1 MPDALALAA
10 LLLVAGPVLG
20 TLGLGSDPGLYRV
33 WTAPRLEH
41 LATVAARRR
50 SWALAN
56 VGFTIAT
63 VLTAAG
69 LTILAGVIDVT
80 PGYRAALTGVAVGYA
95 IAGVLWCAVVAIRTR
110 TNPILAGLVAA
121 GSPTEPAEALLGGVI
136 GGLFASFALVTAVT
150 LAGLG
155 LVLALAGGVAAP
167 VAWLAIVTG
176 IGSVV
181 WVVRSGDMIPAV
193 LYVPTLALGAALL
206 AGWT

>member
-1 MPDALALAA
+1 MPDAVTLAA

-20 TLGLGSDPGLYRV
+20 VLGVGSDPGLYRV

-69 LTILAGVIDVT
+69 LTILARSLDVGS
-80 PGYRAALTGVAVGYA
+80 GYGAALTAVAVGYT

-110 TNPILAGLVAA
+110 TTPILAGLVAA
-121 GSPTEPAEALLGGVI
+121 GTQTEPAESLLGGLI
-136 GGLFASFALVTAVT
+136 GGLFVSFALSTSVA

-155 LVLALAGGVAAP
+155 VVLAVGGGVAAP
-167 VAWLAIVTG
+167 VAWLAVLTG

-193 LYVPTLALGAALL
+193 LYVPTLALGVGLL
-206 AGWT
+206 VGWT